1 MFCFP
6 VAIPLSDRRLIFITG
21 KGGVGKSTVALAL
34 GLTAA
39 RRGLRTIVAELARG
53 DGRESVFGPAGNGDS
68 GERRLAPNLS
78 AISIDP
84 QLVMEQYLGLKL
96 PGPLASRL
104 GHSRLLGA
112 LSVATPGLREL
123 LAIGKAWELSQP
135 ERSISGTD
143 PYQLVIVDAPA
154 SGHGI
159 GVLRAP
165 KTFAALAKVGP
176 IAHASEKIAATLAD
190 RDFTSILAVTTAE
203 EMPIN
208 ETLELDAALERDGL
222 VLDAVIVNALLDQ
235 RFTTD
240 DDERLAMASG
250 PDSATGNDSQTGIA
264 VAAAIACARAEHR
277 RALGQTAQRLRLGP
291 RLLQRTF
298 DLPMIYGPELPRE
311 AIERLATILDEVSA

>member
-1 MFCFP
+1 MFCVP

-34 GLTAA
+34 GLAAA

-53 DGRESVFGPAGNGDS
+53 DGSERVFGPAGNGDS
-68 GERRLAPNLS
+68 GERRLAPNLF

-84 QLVMEQYLGLKL
+84 QIVMEQYLGLKL
-96 PGPLASRL
+96 PGPLANRL

-112 LSVATPGLREL
+112 FSLATPGLREL

-135 ERSISGTD
+135 ERAVRGTD

-176 IAHASEKIAATLAD
+176 VAHASEKIAATLAN
-190 RDFTSILAVTTAE
+190 REFTSILAVTTAE

-208 ETLELDAALERDGL
+208 ETLELAAALERDGL
-222 VLDAVIVNALLDQ
+222 TLDTVIVNALLDQ
-235 RFTTD
+235 RFTTG
-240 DDERLAMASG
+240 DDERLAMATAA
-250 PDSATGNDSQTGIA
+250 DSPAG
-264 VAAAIACARAEHR
+264 VAAAAAVACARAEHR
-277 RALGQTAQRLRLGP
+277 RALGQAAQRLRLGP
-291 RLLQRTF
+291 RLLERTV
-298 DLPMIYGPELPRE
+298 DLPMIYGPELRRD
-311 AIERLATILDEVSA
+311 AIEQLATILDGLSA

>member
-1 MFCFP
+1 MFCVP

-68 GERRLAPNLS
+68 GERRLAPNLF

-84 QLVMEQYLGLKL
+84 QLVMEQYLCLKL
-96 PGPLASRL
+96 PGPLATRL

-112 LSVATPGLREL
+112 LGLATPGLREL

-135 ERSISGTD
+135 ERSIRGTE

-165 KTFAALAKVGP
+165 KTFASLAKVGP

-208 ETLELDAALERDGL
+208 ETLELDTALARDGL
-222 VLDAVIVNALLDQ
+222 TLDTVIVNALLDQ
-235 RFTTD
+235 RFTPS
-240 DDERLAMASG
+240 DDERLAMVAG
-250 PDSATGNDSQTGIA
+250 ADDAAGA
-264 VAAAIACARAEHR
+264 AAAAIACARSEHR
-277 RALGQTAQRLRLGP
+277 RALGQAAQRLRLGP
-291 RLLQRTF
+291 RLLQRTI